1 MLWRRRSNGPNAQV
15 VQGETRM
22 KRLMFAAALS
32 AAAMLSNAQAAGVKL
47 TVACGAYGVELDQC
61 RQSADEWAKSTGN
74 TVEYFSLPKTTTE
87 RLTLIQQ
94 LLAAGSSDVDVFAM
108 DPAWLGSIADSLTDL
123 KGSFTEQE
131 LAAHYPVLLKADQV
145 NGRLLGIPY
154 FVDVGLLYY
163 RKDLLEKAGLQPPK
177 TWSDLEA
184 TAKTI
189 QESQR
194 KAGNDQFWG
203 YVWQA
208 RAYEG
213 LTCNA
218 IELIH
223 SFGGGQIV
231 ENGKVTVNNPKAIA
245 ALETATNWIGTIS
258 PPGVLNYAEEDARG
272 VFQSGQALFM
282 RNWPYAWALAETGD
296 SPVKGKVG
304 VTALP
309 AGPNGISSSALGG
322 RNMGVSKFS
331 KHQAEAI
338 DLIRFLT
345 SEKEQ
350 RRRAIAASY
359 GPTLKSLYVDKAVLE
374 ANPIAAQVGQILEK
388 YLVVRPSNETA
399 PKYPQVSNAFWTA
412 TIDVLS
418 KKQSAAG
425 ALQALDLNLQRI
437 LR

>member
-1 MLWRRRSNGPNAQV
+1 
-15 VQGETRM
+15 M
-22 KRLMFAAALS
+22 KRLMFAAMLS
-32 AAAMLSNAQAAGVKL
+32 AAAMFSGAHAAGVKL
-47 TVACGAYGVELDQC
+47 TVACGAYGIELDQC
-61 RQSADEWAKSTGN
+61 RESADAWAKSTGN
-74 TVEYFSLPKTTTE
+74 AVEYFSLPKTTTE

-94 LLAAGSSDVDVFAM
+94 LLAAGSSDVDVIAM
-108 DPAWLGSIADSLTDL
+108 DPAWLGSIGDSLVDL
-123 KGSFTEQE
+123 KGNFTEQE
-131 LAAHYPVLLKADQV
+131 LAAHYPVLLKADLV

-163 RKDLLEKAGLQPPK
+163 RKDLLDKAGLQPPK
-177 TWSDLEA
+177 TWAELETA
-184 TAKTI
+184 AKTI

-194 KAGNDQFWG
+194 KAGGDQFWG
-203 YVWQA
+203 YVWQG

-218 IELIH
+218 IEWVH

-231 ENGKVTVNNPKAIA
+231 ENGKVTINNPKAAA
-245 ALETATNWIGTIS
+245 ALDAAKSWVGAIS

-296 SPVKGKVG
+296 SPVKGKIG
-304 VTALP
+304 VAALP
-309 AGPNGISSSALGG
+309 AGPDGISSSALGG

-331 KHQAEAI
+331 KHQAESI

-359 GPTLKSLYVDKAVLE
+359 GPTLKSLYADKTVLD
-374 ANPIAAQVGQILEK
+374 ANPVAAQVGQILDK

-399 PKYPQVSNAFWTA
+399 PKYPQVSSAFWTA
-412 TIDVLS
+412 VGDVLS
-418 KKQSAAG
+418 KKQTAASAV
-425 ALQALDLNLQRI
+425 QSLDQNLQRI